1 MNRKLII
8 GKSLIQ
14 KLALLSILLIPV
26 FNIGEIIA
34 LFVGSVVRDSPK
46 LETPP
51 YVKLL
56 KDFIFI
62 LIILI
67 SGVEI
72 ILKKTTNKIFL
83 LLLPILATL
92 FISVLINSNG
102 LVILLAGMKWILP
115 IVLIFF
121 LLDKIDLLFLSKV
134 ASTLY
139 IVFWIHFGIQ
149 ILQFFFMPTFYG
161 VSYFGYSARNPGI
174 FAMPSTAS
182 FLAVLLV
189 FFNFFYAETNK
200 KKLVILS
207 TLSIMLTGSGTGVAA
222 MLLFYLFYFI
232 HKRFYNLLYVSLPFL
247 GFLFPFLIILISGR
261 SDVFSESGMVRVNL
275 FMKILAEAKLV
286 STNFGMATNNA
297 SLLLDQTGGE
307 ANLISTDS
315 AISMILANFGL
326 GPFFIFLFFYFS
338 WMGVVFYNKN
348 KELIC
353 FSLIFS
359 IFAITTSL
367 TESFPGNLLFAVLFA
382 FYSPRVIKF
391 S

>member
-1 MNRKLII
+1 MKLIL

-14 KLALLSILLIPV
+14 RLVLLSLLLTPI

-34 LFVGSVVRDSPK
+34 FFVGSVIRDVPK
-46 LETPP
+46 LATPP
-51 YVKLL
+51 FIKLM

-62 LIILI
+62 LIIVI
-67 SGVEI
+67 SGAEI
-72 ILKKTTNKIFL
+72 IFKKTTNKIFL
-83 LLLPILATL
+83 LLLPISAII
-92 FISVLINSNG
+92 FISILINSNG

-115 IVLIFF
+115 IILIFF
-121 LLDKIDLLFLSKV
+121 LLSKVDNLFLGEI

-139 IVFWIHFGIQ
+139 IVFFIHLGIQ

-174 FAMPSTAS
+174 FAMPSTAA

-189 FFNFFYAETNK
+189 FFNFFYSKTNK

-222 MLLFYLFYFI
+222 MLLFYLFFFI
-232 HKRFYNLLYVSLPFL
+232 PKRFYNILYILLPFL
-247 GFLFPFLIILISGR
+247 ALSFPFLIILISGR

-275 FMKILAEAKLV
+275 FMKILADSKLF

-297 SLLLDQTGGE
+297 SLLLDQTRGE

-338 WMGVVFYNKN
+338 WMGVVFYNRN
-348 KELIC
+348 RELIC